1 MKLKL
6 GGLLAAALAIGVL
19 AISSAYGAHIT
30 TPTVMVK
37 STTIGKVLV
46 DGKGRTLYYCT
57 CDTSVI
63 ECTTP
68 NSNCPSVWPPLL
80 VAGKPVAGAGVNP
93 KLLGTVHRKQ
103 PPGIQVT
110 YNHHPLYL
118 YRNDKK
124 PGDLKGQAFYNTWYV
139 LSPSGKPIE
148 KPAPGP

>member
-1 MKLKL
+1 MTLRL
-6 GGLLAAALAIGVL
+6 GGFLAAALVFGAL
-19 AISSAYGAHIT
+19 AISSAFGERTA
-30 TPTVMVK
+30 TPTVKVG
-37 STTIGKVLV
+37 STKVGKVIV
-46 DGKGRTLYYCT
+46 DGQGRTLYFCT

-68 NSNCPSVWPPLL
+68 NSGCPSLWPPLL
-80 VAGKPVAGAGVNP
+80 VKGKPIAGAGVKP
-93 KLLGTVHRKQ
+93 SLLGTVHRKQ
-103 PPGIQVT
+103 PSGIQVT

-139 LSPSGKPIE
+139 LSPAGKPIE